1 MILWHWNYRRKMG
14 PSVHWPICC
23 SCTWG
28 ELCNSVLFGI
38 SHVCEKRHRHQCIFF
53 FALLC
58 FCDWFQ
64 NICRGSFWFNEF
76 WCIRFVVFVW
86 VFERFRKDYKRWL
99 EWVHLGVEQ
108 QFLYRFWGQTDTFV
122 WHRLVK
128 SVSFS
133 VVTHSQS
140 HWHAWKRTIGACC
153 VPYTRAASIRE
164 QYMISGWAMC
174 SPSARP
180 FESCTQNIHCTVLI
194 AQRSVIYRWA
204 NGLWIQSIFYRMH
217 ILSLFYIYIL
227 SWSWWRWD
235 THLAV
240 CPRHTLAMAMLLHT
254 YVPCDHIHWPDMIH
268 KNQLCVRRR
277 VMKWQTRKCVYF
289 FILPLEFTILLCH
302 RWRWF
307 LVGVQYWIPLSTWHG
322 YTSEWWILS
331 VCGGSLSECTMYMCG
346 CLFLFY
352 RAVETINMKLQF
364 A

>member
-1 MILWHWNYRRKMG
+1 MHIYALRCRWFCDIEIIDAKWVPQYIGQYVVRAHEGNCVTVFCLG
-14 PSVHWPICC
+14 LV
-23 SCTWG
+23 T
-28 ELCNSVLFGI
+28 F
-38 SHVCEKRHRHQCIFF
+38 CENRHRHQCIFF
-53 FALLC
+53 FLL
-58 FCDWFQ
+58 FFVSVTGF
-64 NICRGSFWFNEF
+64 RTFVGGGFWFNEF
-76 WCIRFVVFVW
+76 WCIRFFVFVW

-180 FESCTQNIHCTVLI
+180 LESCTQNIHCTVLI

-217 ILSLFYIYIL
+217 ILSFFLYIYIVVVVVTL
-227 SWSWWRWD
+227 GYPFGRMPASYTGNGNVITYIRTMWSHPLARYD
-235 THLAV
+235 TQKSAV
-240 CPRHTLAMAMLLHT
+240 CAPSSYEMANSEVCLLFHSPAWIYYIVMPSMAMIFSWGIILNSTLYMTWLH
-254 YVPCDHIHWPDMIH
+254 
-268 KNQLCVRRR
+268 
-277 VMKWQTRKCVYF
+277 
-289 FILPLEFTILLCH
+289 
-302 RWRWF
+302 
-307 LVGVQYWIPLSTWHG
+307 
-322 YTSEWWILS
+322 
-331 VCGGSLSECTMYMCG
+331 
-346 CLFLFY
+346 
-352 RAVETINMKLQF
+352 
-364 A
+364 